1 MAFII
6 TDDCI
11 SCEICIPECPNE
23 AITMGK
29 RFCEVDYNRCTECV
43 GHYDEPQCAAVCPM
57 ECCKPDPA
65 HPETRDQLM
74 MKFERLQSGN

>member
-29 RFCEVDYNRCTECV
+29 RFCEVDYNL
-43 GHYDEPQCAAVCPM
+43 YDEPQCAAVCPM

-65 HPETRDQLM
+65 HPETKEQLLA
-74 MKFERLQSGN
+74 KFERLQAGS